1 MNESEKERLILEKML
16 IEAESN
22 ITILLMKIE
31 NLKRKLNGMV
41 YNSFQME
48 LVRRIYLYESMVE
61 DLHVQEAYAKERLK
75 ELKP

>member
-16 IEAESN
+16 VEAESN

-48 LVRRIYLYESMVE
+48 LVRRISLYESMVE